1 MGGENLD
8 DKNLPL
14 KSSRPDDSPSYR
26 FSSKHKTKKVPR
38 HSTAFYDP
46 EIAWQVGKGSD
57 NRSKTEKKNSQQNKI
72 VREPKKS
79 VSFKEVV

>member
-14 KSSRPDDSPSYR
+14 KSSLLNDSPSYR
-26 FSSKHKTKKVPR
+26 FLSKHKTKMVQR

-46 EIAWQVGKGSD
+46 EIAWQGGKGSD
-57 NRSKTEKKNSQQNKI
+57 NRSKTEKKVTQG
-72 VREPKKS
+72 
-79 VSFKEVV
+79 